1 MDLASRAYSINGER
15 GIHKLH
21 NENRRNQRT
30 QALQAWSHD
39 TSSSDTMGAVEE
51 QWFELILGQ
60 APVYVLCQV
69 QEVFMSGAP
78 TGQVQ

>member
-1 MDLASRAYSINGER
+1 MDLASRAYSNNGER

-21 NENRRNQRT
+21 NEDKRNQRT
-30 QALQAWSHD
+30 WALQAWSHD

-51 QWFELILGQ
+51 QLLESILGQ

-69 QEVFMSGAP
+69 RDIFMSCAP
-78 TGQVQ
+78 TGQVH